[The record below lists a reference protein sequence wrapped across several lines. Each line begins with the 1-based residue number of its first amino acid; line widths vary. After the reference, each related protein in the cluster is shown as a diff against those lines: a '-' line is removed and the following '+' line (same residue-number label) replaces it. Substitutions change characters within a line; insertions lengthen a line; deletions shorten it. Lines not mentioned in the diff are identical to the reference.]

1 MGLLLVYFCLT
12 LGISMV
18 CSVCEAM
25 MFSATPA
32 FVRSASKLSKAGK
45 ILKHLK
51 INIDNSIGAIVV
63 INTIA
68 NTVGAASV
76 GAQFVAVF
84 GDKFQGVVAAI
95 MTLSVLYLGEI
106 VPKTLG
112 AMYWKRLILPTSYF
126 LIVLYYIAY
135 PFVYISRI
143 TTFFFRKNEVQKM
156 SKDEILALM
165 ELAQKGGTID
175 ELEMEILEH
184 LMAQSNL
191 KARDIMTKKSAIFAL
206 DENENIKQ
214 ALQKIQD
221 HKYSRIPLINPNTNK
236 INSLVFRQS
245 ILAANLTDESLDE
258 LNPHT
263 QNFNLNQTPS
273 LTNNEILSIVN
284 PLENSQ
290 NINDKS
296 TLKSIA
302 KNMRFVRDNMQVMAL
317 LKFFV
322 ICREHLVGV
331 IDENKQLL
339 GIVSLEDTINAV
351 FGVGNL
357 QNGERK

>member
-1 MGLLLVYFCLT
+1 MGLLIVYFCLT
-12 LGISMV
+12 IGISMI

-32 FVRSASKLSKAGK
+32 FVRSASKLSRAGK

-51 INIDNSIGAIVV
+51 INIDNSIGSIVV

-95 MTLSVLYLGEI
+95 MTLSVLYIGEI

-126 LIVLYYIAY
+126 LIVLYYLTY

-143 TTFFFRKNEVQKM
+143 MTFFFRKNEVQKM

-184 LMAQSNL
+184 LMAQSSI
-191 KARDIMTKKSAIFAL
+191 KARDIMTKKSKIFAL
-206 DENENIKQ
+206 DENETINQ
-214 ALQKIQD
+214 ALQKIKT
-221 HKYSRIPLINPNTNK
+221 HKYSRIPLINQSGKMNL
-236 INSLVFRQS
+236 LVFRQS
-245 ILAANLTDESLDE
+245 ILATNLIDENSQDQNLDE
-258 LNPHT
+258 KIS
-263 QNFNLNQTPS
+263 PS
-273 LTNNEILSIVN
+273 NLTNNEILSIVN
-284 PLENSQ
+284 PLDNSENISASS
-290 NINDKS
+290 K
-296 TLKSIA
+296 LKSIA

-317 LKFFV
+317 LKLFI
-322 ICREHLVGV
+322 ICKEHLVGV
-331 IDENKQLL
+331 VDENKQLI
-339 GIVSLEDTINAV
+339 GIVSLEDTIKAV

>member
-1 MGLLLVYFCLT
+1 MGLLIVYFCLT
-12 LGISMV
+12 ISISMI

-32 FVRSASKLSKAGK
+32 FVRSASKLSRAGK

-51 INIDNSIGAIVV
+51 INIDNSIGSIVV

-95 MTLSVLYLGEI
+95 MTLSVLYIGEI

-126 LIVLYYIAY
+126 LIVLYYLTY

-143 TTFFFRKNEVQKM
+143 MTFFFRKNEVQKM

-184 LMAQSNL
+184 LMAQSSI
-191 KARDIMTKKSAIFAL
+191 KARDIMTKKSKIFAL
-206 DENENIKQ
+206 DENETIKQ
-214 ALQKIQD
+214 ALQKINT
-221 HKYSRIPLINPNTNK
+221 HKYSRIPLINQNGK

-245 ILAANLTDESLDE
+245 ILAANLIDENSQ
-258 LNPHT
+258 N
-263 QNFNLNQTPS
+263 QNFDEKISPS
-273 LTNNEILSIVN
+273 NLTNNEILSIVN
-284 PLENSQ
+284 PLDNSENISASS
-290 NINDKS
+290 K
-296 TLKSIA
+296 LKSIA

-317 LKFFV
+317 LKLFI
-322 ICREHLVGV
+322 ICKEHLVGV
-331 IDENKQLL
+331 VDENKQLI
-339 GIVSLEDTINAV
+339 GIVSLEDTIKAV

>member
-1 MGLLLVYFCLT
+1 MGLLIVYFCLT
-12 LGISMV
+12 ISISMI

-32 FVRSASKLSKAGK
+32 FVRSASKLSRAGK

-51 INIDNSIGAIVV
+51 INIDNSIGSIVV

-95 MTLSVLYLGEI
+95 MTLSVLYIGEI

-126 LIVLYYIAY
+126 LIVLYYLTY

-143 TTFFFRKNEVQKM
+143 MTFFFRKNEVQKM

-184 LMAQSNL
+184 LMAQSSI
-191 KARDIMTKKSAIFAL
+191 KARDIMTKKSKIFAL
-206 DENENIKQ
+206 DENETIKQ
-214 ALQKIQD
+214 ALQKINT
-221 HKYSRIPLINPNTNK
+221 HKYSRIPLINQNGK

-245 ILAANLTDESLDE
+245 ILAANLIDENSQD
-258 LNPHT
+258 
-263 QNFNLNQTPS
+263 QNFDEKISPS
-273 LTNNEILSIVN
+273 NLTNNEILSIVN
-284 PLENSQ
+284 PLDNSENISASS
-290 NINDKS
+290 K
-296 TLKSIA
+296 LKSIA

-317 LKFFV
+317 LKLFI
-322 ICREHLVGV
+322 ICKEHLVGV
-331 IDENKQLL
+331 VDENKQLI
-339 GIVSLEDTINAV
+339 GIVSLEDTIKAV